1 MEHPFNTSY
10 QASGLPKSLWAATAE
25 PAPKTTS
32 LSEDKTADIVIIG
45 SGILGLSTALHLAEQ
60 GQTNVICLEGSEIG
74 WGASGRNN
82 GQVIPGLKYDPD
94 TVREKLKNS
103 NHSAEA
109 LIQCSGDAPALVFS
123 LINKH
128 QIHCEAVNKGWIQP
142 APSNRAEK
150 EIISRVKQ
158 WQALSAP
165 VEMLDKNTLA
175 EKLGT
180 DWYQAAWLD
189 KRGGSV
195 NPLGYTRGLAR
206 AVINAGIE
214 IFTKTPVTDY
224 KKIANNQWQI
234 NTPNG
239 SVTAKKLIIATNA
252 YIGKLNPQIKTAI
265 VPVRTAQI
273 ASEPLDKSIWEKIL
287 PHGEAASDASHLLT
301 SFRLTPEKRLVMGG
315 AYATGGNENSAMFN
329 ALKQAAKNR
338 FSDFDKINWQY
349 FWSGYL
355 AITPPHLP
363 QIYHV
368 EENCYAPIGC
378 NGRGIAMSTM
388 TGKQLANVVLSED
401 HKQSSV
407 PVVSPKA
414 HQFHQFRNIGITA
427 NVVLSEI
434 KDRLRM

>member
-1 MEHPFNTSY
+1 MEHPFNTSC
-10 QASGLPKSLWAATAE
+10 QASGLIKSLWVATAE
-25 PAPKTTS
+25 KTPKTTS
-32 LSEDKTADIVIIG
+32 LSEEKTADIVIIG
-45 SGILGLSTALHLAEQ
+45 AGILGLSTALHLSEQ
-60 GQTNVICLEGSEIG
+60 GQTNVICLEASEIG

-94 TVREKLKNS
+94 TVREKLKND
-103 NHSAEA
+103 NNSAEA

-123 LINKH
+123 LIRKY
-128 QIHCEAVNKGWIQP
+128 QINCEAVHKGWVQP

-165 VEMLDKNTLA
+165 VEMLDKDTLSK
-175 EKLGT
+175 KLGT

-206 AVINAGIE
+206 AVIDTGIE
-214 IFTKTPVTDY
+214 IFTQTPVTDY
-224 KKIANNQWQI
+224 KKITNNQWQV

-239 SVTAKKLIIATNA
+239 TVTTKKLIIATNA
-252 YIGKLNPQIKTAI
+252 YIGKLNQKIKTAI

-273 ASEPLDKSIWEKIL
+273 ASEPLDKSIWGKIL
-287 PHGEAASDASHLLT
+287 PHGEAVSDASHLLT
-301 SFRLTPEKRLVMGG
+301 SFRLTYEKRLVMGG
-315 AYATGGNENSAMFN
+315 AYATGGNENNAMFN

-338 FSDFDKINWQY
+338 FSDFDKIKWQY

-388 TGKQLANVVLSED
+388 TGKQLANVILSEN
-401 HKQSSV
+401 HQQSSV
-407 PVVSPKA
+407 PIVAPKA
-414 HQFHQFRNIGITA
+414 HQFHQLRNIGITA
-427 NVVLSEI
+427 NVVFSRI